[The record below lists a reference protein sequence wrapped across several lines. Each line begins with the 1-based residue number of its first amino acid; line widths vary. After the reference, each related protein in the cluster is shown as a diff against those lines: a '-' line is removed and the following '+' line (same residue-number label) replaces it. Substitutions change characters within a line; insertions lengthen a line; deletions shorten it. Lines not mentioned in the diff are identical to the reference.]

1 MSLTL
6 CLKAKICKKG
16 KLVKKMEEG
25 SWGRPSSAPNRAKM
39 AKYKFFIKNQEKR
52 QKLPWH
58 SLRIYIIKI
67 VNELALPYTWRR
79 GLRGRSWGSP
89 NCAKTK
95 KKTKNSF
102 FHAKNVKTGWELIG
116 NNIETNIKMC
126 KDNMLP

>member
-1 MSLTL
+1 MSLEL

-16 KLVKKMEEG
+16 ILVRNMEEG

-58 SLRIYIIKI
+58 SLRIHIIKI

-89 NCAKTK
+89 NCAKIK
-95 KKTKNSF
+95 KNKNSI
-102 FHAKNVKTGWELIG
+102 FHAKKVKKG
-116 NNIETNIKMC
+116 
-126 KDNMLP
+126 